1 MSYYFHLGAEADH
14 FEAIAFY
21 ESRQIGLGAA
31 YLAEFE
37 EIMVNV
43 VSAVHRY
50 RIKRKPNIR
59 DVSLKQF
66 PFTIIFREV
75 GGDVQVLAVAHKRR
89 RPDYWVKRI

>member
-1 MSYYFHLGAEADH
+1 MNYYFHIEAEADH

-21 ESRQIGLGAA
+21 ESRQIGLGTA

-37 EIMVNV
+37 ETMLKVLGKT
-43 VSAVHRY
+43 HRY

-59 DVSLKQF
+59 SIYLKQF

-75 GGDVQVLAVAHKRR
+75 DTDVQILAVAHKRR
-89 RPDYWVKRI
+89 RPDYWLGRT